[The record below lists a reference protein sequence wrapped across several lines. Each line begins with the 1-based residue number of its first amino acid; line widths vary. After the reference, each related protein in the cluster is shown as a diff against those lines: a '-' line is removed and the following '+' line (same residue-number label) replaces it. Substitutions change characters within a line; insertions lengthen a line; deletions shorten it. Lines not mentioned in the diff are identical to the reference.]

1 MIIAYIVLDLLC
13 TLSIILLTG
22 HGSFL
27 IAGYNTS
34 SPEEKAKYD
43 AKKLCRA
50 VGVMLLLIAAA
61 TAGLLFISF
70 DSIYSTLY
78 FIFFFIFIFADI
90 GVTLYYTNKRCLKK
104 DHEVNETNGAIDDE
118 YLRNNQTSTKKK
130 KPTPLVVGIC
140 LTILPVILLVSIVL
154 YQASQPPV
162 FTVSGDALKIS
173 SAFGETI
180 RLSDIKSMQ
189 IQDSLPKDLGKIN
202 GSDFGS
208 ILKGRFKTNGKNVEI
223 FLDAAKPPFLYI
235 KTTGGLTILSD
246 QSRAKTE
253 ALYNQL
259 KSESNMSANN
269 IVVIPMN
276 KNVTKGID
284 IGFWIFMLIINLL
297 MPAIMIVF
305 GSICL
310 KRAPKEIND
319 VIGYRTTMSMKNRDT
334 WEFAHHY
341 CGKVWHLVGWVIL
354 VPSILATV
362 FVFGKDTSTVGS
374 LSLIVIVVQTII
386 LIISIAPTEF
396 ALRKTFDENGY
407 RR

>member
-1 MIIAYIVLDLLC
+1 MIIAYIVLDLLFA
-13 TLSIILLTG
+13 LSIILLTG
-22 HGSFL
+22 HGSFM

-61 TAGLLFISF
+61 TAGLLFTSF
-70 DSIYSTLY
+70 NSVYSTLY
-78 FIFFFIFIFADI
+78 FIFIFADI

-104 DHEVNETNGAIDDE
+104 GHEVNETNGAIDDE

-162 FTVSGDALKIS
+162 FTISEGTLKIS

-189 IQDSLPKDLGKIN
+189 IQDSLPKDLSKIN

-208 ILKGRFKTNGKNVEI
+208 ILKGRFKSSGKNVEI

-235 KTTGGLTILSD
+235 ETTGGLTILSD

-253 ALYNQL
+253 ELYNQL
-259 KSESNMSANN
+259 KSESNISANN
-269 IVVIPMN
+269 IVVIP
-276 KNVTKGID
+276 VTKEVD

-297 MPAIMIVF
+297 IPAIMIVF

-341 CGKVWHLVGWVIL
+341 CGKVWRFVGWVIL
-354 VPSILATV
+354 IPSILATV
-362 FVFGKDTSTVGS
+362 FVFGKDTSSVGS
-374 LSLIVIVVQTII
+374 LSLIVIVIQTII
-386 LIISIAPTEF
+386 LIISIAPTEI
-396 ALRKTFDENGY
+396 ALRKTFDENGC